1 MSQFAMMIPPQG
13 AVSTL
18 KNSAGTTTEGQ
29 QTGLTGD
36 SEGLS
41 FAQTLQELSET
52 NPNAA
57 ALLLALQQVGLL
69 PELPGT
75 LQSGGSVLPSE
86 IASGGNVL
94 PPPQLQQHQLNS
106 LQSLQ
111 SPQSLPPDQQQLL
124 EPGQLELLLGDKPM
138 PDASRMLSSV
148 IKSNLVADGLQTLE
162 SRGLGDITTQL
173 QAVGLGMQNSQTAGA
188 TRPMIALPVQ
198 VPVGQPGWDGEVG
211 ERIQWMMS
219 RNVQQAEIKLTPPN
233 LGPMEIKISLQNDQT
248 SVHFIA
254 SHSATREALEA
265 AIPRLRELFGEI
277 NLNLANVDV
286 GQKQSDGASTQGG
299 TLGSGSDSGEYTSSE
314 GYELGHHSHEGG
326 VDLQSRGLLD
336 TYA

>member
-13 AVSTL
+13 VASTL
-18 KNSAGTTTEGQ
+18 KNSAGTTTEGL

-69 PELPGT
+69 PELPST

-86 IASGGNVL
+86 VTSGGNVL
-94 PPPQLQQHQLNS
+94 PPPQLQQLQLNSIQS
-106 LQSLQ
+106 LQSL
-111 SPQSLPPDQQQLL
+111 PVDQQQLL
-124 EPGQLELLLGDKPM
+124 DPGQPKLLLGDKPI
-138 PDASRMLSSV
+138 PDASQMFTSV

-162 SRGLGDITTQL
+162 SRGLGDIATQL

-188 TRPMIALPVQ
+188 TRPMLTLPVQ

-248 SVHFIA
+248 SVQFIA

-286 GQKQSDGASTQGG
+286 GQKQSDGAATQGG
-299 TLGSGSDSGEYTSSE
+299 TFGSGSDSGEYPSNE
-314 GYELGHHSHEGG
+314 GYPLGQDSREGF